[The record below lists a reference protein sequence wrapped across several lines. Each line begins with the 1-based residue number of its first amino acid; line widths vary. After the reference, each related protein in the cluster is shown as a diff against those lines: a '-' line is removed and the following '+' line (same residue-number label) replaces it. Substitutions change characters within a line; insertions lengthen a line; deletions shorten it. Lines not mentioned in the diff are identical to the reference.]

1 MLIRSR
7 LKKIPTAIKMAGQKV
22 VQSVKKS
29 ADWLSRGYIVTKVR
43 NVADTVGQT
52 FAQSTHGG
60 YLSTGMVRS
69 SDTELAVYLSDVD
82 GTDLSEEVKTYIAE
96 LKKHYPDM
104 SPPVKMFTASGIIG
118 MYARTEMMYVMVYGG
133 IPYIMPVHRVLDGL
147 DENDARF
154 ETATNR
160 IVATL
165 GNKDSNHVISLGFV
179 ESNVNVNEYVLDYA
193 KKSPMFDSAD
203 IDANLV
209 KMAIKNGTISS
220 MGSLYLPGGY
230 LYDIYAIDP
239 VLSRT
244 LRPYRDFTQ
253 AQAELPQGREVILL
267 GGDPEI
273 VYVGAQYSQSGFLYD
288 IWVPNDARY
297 YNRAKKAVADGI
309 LPLGQLVVDDDEYLE
324 SYAILI
330 KILRELDEEVN
341 GPADEEA
348 APDII
353 VNGDDT
359 DTDEVP
365 VLIDLPEYLM

>member
-1 MLIRSR
+1 
-7 LKKIPTAIKMAGQKV
+7 
-22 VQSVKKS
+22 
-29 ADWLSRGYIVTKVR
+29 
-43 NVADTVGQT
+43 
-52 FAQSTHGG
+52 
-60 YLSTGMVRS
+60 
-69 SDTELAVYLSDVD
+69 
-82 GTDLSEEVKTYIAE
+82 
-96 LKKHYPDM
+96 
-104 SPPVKMFTASGIIG
+104 
-118 MYARTEMMYVMVYGG
+118 
-133 IPYIMPVHRVLDGL
+133 MPVHRSREGI
-147 DENDARF
+147 DEIDASFSPSIHRLITTLSNNDA
-154 ETATNR
+154 
-160 IVATL
+160 
-165 GNKDSNHVISLGFV
+165 NHVISLGFV
-179 ESNVNVNEYVLDYA
+179 DQSVNVNEYVLEYA

-209 KMAIKNGTISS
+209 KMAIKNGTISA

-230 LYDIYAIDP
+230 LYDIYAIEP

-297 YNRAKKAVADGI
+297 YNRAKKAVSDGI

-341 GPADEEA
+341 GPADDEA

-353 VNGDDT
+353 VNDDDT

>member
-1 MLIRSR
+1 
-7 LKKIPTAIKMAGQKV
+7 
-22 VQSVKKS
+22 
-29 ADWLSRGYIVTKVR
+29 LS
-43 NVADTVGQT
+43 N
-52 FAQSTHGG
+52 
-60 YLSTGMVRS
+60 
-69 SDTELAVYLSDVD
+69 
-82 GTDLSEEVKTYIAE
+82 
-96 LKKHYPDM
+96 
-104 SPPVKMFTASGIIG
+104 
-118 MYARTEMMYVMVYGG
+118 
-133 IPYIMPVHRVLDGL
+133 
-147 DENDARF
+147 NDA
-154 ETATNR
+154 
-160 IVATL
+160 
-165 GNKDSNHVISLGFV
+165 NHVISLGFV
-179 ESNVNVNEYVLDYA
+179 DQSVNVNEYVLDYA

-209 KMAIKNGTISS
+209 KMAIKNGTISA

-230 LYDIYAIDP
+230 LYDIYAIEP

-253 AQAELPQGREVILL
+253 AQSELPQGREVILL

-297 YNRAKKAVADGI
+297 YNRAKKAVSDGI

-341 GPADEEA
+341 GPADEAA

>member
-1 MLIRSR
+1 MV
-7 LKKIPTAIKMAGQKV
+7 GQKV

-29 ADWLSRGYIVTKVR
+29 ADWLSRGYIVTKAR

-60 YLSTGMVRS
+60 YLSSGMVRS
-69 SDTELAVYLSDVD
+69 DDKNLAVYMSDVD
-82 GTDLSEEVKTYIAE
+82 GTDIAVDFKSYIE
-96 LKKHYPDM
+96 SLKERYPDS
-104 SPPVKMFTASGIIG
+104 SPAIKVFTASGVLG
-118 MYARTEMMYVMVYGG
+118 MYARTEMTYVMIYGG
-133 IPYIMPVHRVLDGL
+133 IPYIMPVHRSLEGIPDMPVHRSREGI
-147 DENDARF
+147 DEIDASFSPSIHRLITTLSNNDA
-154 ETATNR
+154 
-160 IVATL
+160 
-165 GNKDSNHVISLGFV
+165 NHVISLGFV
-179 ESNVNVNEYVLDYA
+179 DQTVNVNEYVLEYA

-209 KMAIKNGTISS
+209 KMAIKNGTISA

-230 LYDIYAIDP
+230 LYDIYAIEP

-267 GGDPEI
+267 GGEPEI

-297 YNRAKKAVADGI
+297 YNRAKQAVSDGI

-359 DTDEVP
+359 DIDEVP